1 MKKLFTIMAIMALT
15 AVGASAQ
22 IEQKTV
28 RGVVLDTNGNPI
40 AGAEVMAPGGGASA
54 ITDADGSF
62 SMTVSPYLKTLTAT
76 YAGMGSKKMK
86 VRFDKDMVFNM
97 KSAWKSRGFISLIGN
112 VAYNED
118 LWDSPVSG
126 GGGIMGGLLG
136 KWGVYGKVTMS
147 NKKEVSAT
155 AGLIKGIIPALY
167 FYIGVGYGSVA
178 DEGAWYDYFDERGY
192 IHWEYLETKTHHN
205 NGGALDFGFIIKPA
219 KHFGFSVGFNGA
231 SSFQYNFRLGGD
243 LGISYIF

>member
-1 MKKLFTIMAIMALT
+1 MKKLLVILAAMAMT
-15 AVGASAQ
+15 AFGASAQ
-22 IEQKTV
+22 VEQKTV

-40 AGAEVMAPGGGASA
+40 AGAEVMAPGGGAST

-86 VRFDKDMVFNM
+86 VRFDRDMVFNM

-112 VAYNED
+112 FAYHEY

-126 GGGIMGGLLG
+126 GGGIMGGVLG
-136 KWGVYGKVTMS
+136 KWGAYGKFTMT
-147 NKKEVSAT
+147 NKKEISAT

-167 FYIGVGYGSVA
+167 FYIGVGFGSVA
-178 DEGAWYDYFDERGY
+178 HDYWVDEYYNTDTHRYEYDKVMTERY
-192 IHWEYLETKTHHN
+192 S
-205 NGGALDFGFIIKPA
+205 GGALDFGFIIKPA
-219 KHFGFSVGFNGA
+219 KHFGFSLGFNGA
-231 SSFQYNFRLGGD
+231 TDFDGYFRLGGD
-243 LGISYIF
+243 IGVSYIF